1 MQLIHETQFLAPIK
15 VYQLYTKASNVSIE
29 AHETYQKRSIRNKCI
44 IMGVNG
50 PITLT
55 VPLLKG
61 KHDGKYITKVEIS
74 YHDSWVG
81 DMLHA
86 LRSAYGASP
95 YFDFYYPEVEHVL
108 KQKHSHLWSL
118 NEAMRKLMIK
128 SCDLTEISF
137 AITEEYHK
145 SYSESWLDIRSQKL
159 KDYQPIKSELEG
171 YAQVFEDRHGFIAG
185 LSILDALFCMGPET
199 SLYLRRAEL

>member
-1 MQLIHETQFLAPIK
+1 MQLIHETQFLAPIN
-15 VYQLYTKASNVSIE
+15 VYQLYTKVSKVSIE

-55 VPLLKG
+55 VPLLRG
-61 KHDGKYITKVEIS
+61 KHSGQYITEVEIS
-74 YHDSWVG
+74 YHERSIG

-95 YFDFYYPEVEHVL
+95 YFEYYYLEVEHIL
-108 KQKHSHLWSL
+108 KQKLSHLWLL
-118 NEAMRKLMIK
+118 NEAMREMMIK
-128 SCDLTEISF
+128 RCDLTEISF
-137 AITEEYHK
+137 VSTEEYHK
-145 SYSESWLDIRSQKL
+145 SYPKSWLYIRSQKL
-159 KDYQPIKSELEG
+159 KDYHPIKSMSKG

-185 LSILDALFCMGPET
+185 LSILDALFCLGPET
-199 SLYLRRAEL
+199 SLYLNRQEV